1 MEEKGRD
8 QGQGRTIAAE
18 LGGHMTPSLG
28 AAEPSHPAFGVSCEP
43 NTSTDGGEWMAREGG
58 PTQRAQV
65 LREPHGRIIL
75 DRASARITAAAT
87 VRLGIAR
94 VAGAAAPVGLD
105 SATSHSSRTAG
116 GYSQAAAT
124 FRA

>member
-1 MEEKGRD
+1 
-8 QGQGRTIAAE
+8 
-18 LGGHMTPSLG
+18 
-28 AAEPSHPAFGVSCEP
+28 
-43 NTSTDGGEWMAREGG
+43 MAREGG
-58 PTQRAQV
+58 PTQRQV
-65 LREPHGRIIL
+65 LRERNHWRIIL
-75 DRASARITAAAT
+75 DRTSARITA